1 MNEENKIV
9 KDIFMLYE
17 LVLSIGRSLDLS
29 ENINSFM
36 KTFMTRKNYEV
47 GAVYLKQ
54 KRKSQ
59 PAYKLVLA
67 HPEVRVPTKNI
78 GANHKLVQ
86 MLEENPGLA
95 ISSTEE
101 NFDALITES
110 GVIEGEFLVFR
121 LKEIGFIKFYSSV
134 RKNKFSKLEINQM
147 YTVIDIFAVS
157 IAACLDHKRLL
168 FEARKRE
175 KAEIALIAE
184 KKLHQERTSFVSAVS
199 HQFRTPLAI
208 IQSNADLLNMVL
220 AKMNMHDNIQ
230 IPKITTRINSEIDKM
245 VELMNDLLETGKMSQ
260 EDIEVKKQDVN
271 IESLLNDINRNVK
284 MIQKDGRFLA
294 INVQGKNKNITTDP
308 LLIGNALNNL
318 ISNAFKYSNDSNPR
332 VDVIYLNA
340 TVQLQIK
347 DEGIGLSPSE
357 KKNIF
362 KPFYRS
368 DKVQNV
374 PGTGLGL
381 SIAKRCVELCSGTIQ
396 VESTANE
403 STTFTIELPY

>member
-1 MNEENKIV
+1 MSEENRMV

-17 LVLSIGRSLDLS
+17 LALCIGRSLDLID
-29 ENINSFM
+29 NISLFM
-36 KTFMTRKNYEV
+36 KTFMTRKNYEI
-47 GAVYLKQ
+47 GAVYLNQ
-54 KRKSQ
+54 KSLNKNDCN
-59 PAYKLVLA
+59 LILA
-67 HPEVRVPTKNI
+67 HPEVRVLTKKINKE
-78 GANHKLVQ
+78 HKLIK
-86 MLEENPGLA
+86 MLEEKKSFSIA
-95 ISSTEE
+95 SSEDGFNE
-101 NFDALITES
+101 LITEN
-110 GVIEGEFLVFR
+110 GVDKGEFLVFR
-121 LKEIGFIKFYSSV
+121 LQNLGFIKFYSSV
-134 RKNKFSKLEINQM
+134 RKIKFSELELNQM
-147 YTVIDIFAVS
+147 ATVIDIFSVS
-157 IAACLDHKRLL
+157 ITACLDHKRLL

-284 MIQKDGRFLA
+284 MIQKDGRFLT
-294 INVQGKNKNITTDP
+294 INVRGKNKNITTDP

-318 ISNAFKYSNDSNPR
+318 ISNAFKYSNESNPR

-340 TVQLQIK
+340 KVQLQIK

-368 DKVQNV
+368 DNVQNV